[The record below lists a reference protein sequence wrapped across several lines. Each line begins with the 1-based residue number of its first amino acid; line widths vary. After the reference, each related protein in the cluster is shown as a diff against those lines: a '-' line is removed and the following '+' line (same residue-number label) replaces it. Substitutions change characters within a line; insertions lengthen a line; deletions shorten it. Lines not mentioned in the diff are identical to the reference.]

1 MFEIYKDAA
10 GGWRWR
16 YRTANSRIMADSAE
30 AYASSRNA
38 FRARE
43 RFCGLLG
50 LSDVPV
56 KG

>member
-38 FRARE
+38 FRALE